1 MRRSL
6 LSQIDSDSPDSAPA
20 WMVSY
25 GDLMSLL
32 LTLFVMLVSMSEIKQ
47 NDKFQGVADSLHEQF
62 SLNQPA
68 SGLPGELQPRSAPL
82 AVLAVAGREARRW
95 VMQGPHHN
103 RANQNQSD
111 ISPWIAAGELGFA
124 PGSSELGQ
132 ESANQLERIA
142 ESLST
147 KPQVVEIRGL
157 AETAMDLELAW
168 QRTQAAGR
176 CLIERH
182 GIEPERIR
190 LTVATALPSTAISGP
205 AHTAEKPM
213 VEVFLV
219 EEPLARVASKPG
231 LAP

>member
-6 LSQIDSDSPDSAPA
+6 LAQIESDSPDSAPA

-68 SGLPGELQPRSAPL
+68 AGLPGELQPRSAPL
-82 AVLAVAGREARRW
+82 AVLAVAGRETRRR
-95 VMQGPHHN
+95 VMQGPPHN
-103 RANQNQSD
+103 LATPDQNES
-111 ISPWIAAGELGFA
+111 SPRIAAGELAFA
-124 PGSSELGQ
+124 LSSSDLGQ

-142 ESLST
+142 GSMAGQ
-147 KPQVVEIRGL
+147 PQVVEIRGL
-157 AETAMDLELAW
+157 AETAADLELAW
-168 QRTQAAGR
+168 RRTHAAA
-176 CLIERH
+176 LYLTEQH
-182 GIEPERIR
+182 GIESERIR
-190 LTVATALPSTAISGP
+190 LIVTTVPPSTAISGP
-205 AHTAEKPM
+205 ADTSEKPM

-219 EEPLARVASKPG
+219 EEPPARVASKPG